1 MNNIKF
7 YLTERNNRQGEMEIN
22 KKEGC
27 SFDTDKAQKIVD
39 TLHEKSDYVD
49 LRVGE
54 SLNNAIVMKDGKIQE
69 ITSGTNWG
77 GCIRVLKNGAWG
89 VSYTTNPNKLDETAE
104 SALKL
109 AGTLSN
115 DVKLEEVDVIQD
127 KVKSNAK
134 LKLQDTSL
142 DLKKEVMSDAEKAAN
157 LDGIVSTTVNYVDGE
172 GTTTFATS
180 EGTLLQVEESRLALF
195 LNAVAASEGMIQ
207 FGHKSTGGA
216 AGFEVLKKEDLEKF
230 GRVTAEKAL
239 RLLKADLP
247 PSGKFPVVM
256 DPELTGVFI
265 HEALG
270 HASEADLILQND
282 SILKGKMGIKIGSPI
297 VTIVDDAT
305 MDAFGYYAYD
315 SEGVKTNPNT
325 LVKDGVLK
333 SFLSSR
339 ETASQ
344 LGITPSGNARSALG
358 DQPIVR
364 MSNTYLKPGDHEFGE
379 LIDGI
384 DNGIYLKG
392 SRGGQ
397 VDTGKGVFQFNA
409 AESFLIEKG
418 EVTNPLRDVSLSG
431 NILEMLLHVDAIGS
445 DFHMGV
451 GFCGKSGQTVP
462 VGDGGPHVR
471 VKEATVGGGV

>member
-1 MNNIKF
+1 M
-7 YLTERNNRQGEMEIN
+7 
-22 KKEGC
+22 
-27 SFDTDKAQKIVD
+27 
-39 TLHEKSDYVD
+39 
-49 LRVGE
+49 
-54 SLNNAIVMKDGKIQE
+54 
-69 ITSGTNWG
+69 
-77 GCIRVLKNGAWG
+77 RVLKNGAWG
-89 VSYTTNPNKLDETAE
+89 VSFTTNPAKMEDAGK

-109 AGTLSN
+109 ANALDN
-115 DVKLEEVDVIQD
+115 DVKLADVEPTQD
-127 KVKSNAK
+127 KVKSKAK
-134 LKLQDTSL
+134 LKLQNVSL
-142 DLKKEVMSDAEKAAN
+142 DEKKEAMSAAEKAAN
-157 LDGIVSTTVNYVDGE
+157 LEAIVSTTVNYVDGE
-172 GTTTFATS
+172 GSTISANS
-180 EGTLLQVEESRLALF
+180 EGTELQVAESRVALF
-195 LNAVAASEGMIQ
+195 MNAVAASDGIIQ

-216 AGFEVLKKEDLEKF
+216 AGFEVIQKEDLEKF

-239 RLLKADLP
+239 RLLKAELP

-282 SILKGKMGIKIGSPI
+282 SILKGKMGTQIGSPA
-297 VTIVDDAT
+297 VTIIDDAT
-305 MDAFGYYAYD
+305 MDAFGYYPYD
-315 SEGVKTNPNT
+315 SEGVKTIKNI
-325 LVKDGVLK
+325 LVEDGVLR
-333 SFLSSR
+333 SLLSSR

-344 LGITPSGNARSALG
+344 LDITPSGNARSVVG

-364 MSNTYLKPGDHEFGE
+364 MSNTYLKPGELKFEE
-379 LIDGI
+379 LIEDM

-409 AESFLIEKG
+409 AESFLIENG

-431 NILEMLLHVDAIGS
+431 NILEMLLKVDGVGS
-445 DFHMGV
+445 DFKMGV

-471 VKEATVGGGV
+471 VKEAIVGGGS

>member
-1 MNNIKF
+1 
-7 YLTERNNRQGEMEIN
+7 MEIN
-22 KKEGC
+22 KKDGY
-27 SFDTDKAQKIVD
+27 SFDTDIAGKIVD
-39 TLHEKSDYVD
+39 NLREKSEYVD

-54 SLNNAIVMKDGKIQE
+54 SLSNVIVMKDGKIQE

-77 GCIRVLKNGAWG
+77 CCIRVLKNGAWG
-89 VSYTTNPNKLDETAE
+89 VSFTTNPNKLHETAE

-109 AGTLSN
+109 AKTLSN
-115 DVKLEEVDVIQD
+115 DAKLAGVEPIEDRI
-127 KVKSNAK
+127 KSRAK

-142 DLKKEVMSDAEKAAN
+142 DEKKSVMTDAEKAAN
-157 LDGIVSTTVNYVDGE
+157 LEGIVSTTVNYVDGE
-172 GTTTFATS
+172 GTTIFASS
-180 EGTLLQVEESRLALF
+180 EGTLLEVEESRVALF

-216 AGFEVLKKEDLEKF
+216 AGFEVLQKEDLEKF
-230 GRVTAEKAL
+230 GRITAEKAL
-239 RLLKADLP
+239 RLLKAELP

-282 SILKGKMGIKIGSPI
+282 SILKGKMGTQIGSPV

-315 SEGVKTNPNT
+315 SEGVKTSPNT
-325 LVKDGVLK
+325 LVEDGVLT
-333 SFLSSR
+333 SLLSSR

-364 MSNTYLKPGDHEFGE
+364 MSNTYLKPGELEFDE
-379 LIDGI
+379 LVGDI

-431 NILEMLLHVDAIGS
+431 NILEMLLHVDGLGS
-445 DFHMGV
+445 DFKMGV

-471 VKEATVGGGV
+471 VKEATVGGGM